1 MSRRKKLT
9 FIQFLLIVWQY
20 FDKIA
25 GILQLRVLFSVA
37 EPVFDSQI
45 TQFMGTIC
53 MLSFFCRKYYEFYY
67 LLSPIWPYENPTVK
81 KEKKRR
87 KCRTD
92 RATSFDKCSPIGRVE
107 PRGQTLTLSRHFFE
121 KSFFIKNFCW
131 WKKKTKIYFTQR
143 KQWETLRS
151 RQ

>member
-1 MSRRKKLT
+1 
-9 FIQFLLIVWQY
+9 
-20 FDKIA
+20 
-25 GILQLRVLFSVA
+25 
-37 EPVFDSQI
+37 
-45 TQFMGTIC
+45 MGTIC

-81 KEKKRR
+81 KEREKKRR

-131 WKKKTKIYFTQR
+131 WKKNQNLFHTEKTMGNIAEPTIE
-143 KQWETLRS
+143 QWGANRSSENRPRDFSSTKTRGNFGDFADRDYSTL
-151 RQ
+151 